1 MKTKIIKISS
11 KNPNKKIITEASSI
25 IRSGNLVAFPT
36 ETVYGLGANALDE
49 KAVRKIFTAK
59 GRPTDNPLII
69 HIADYK
75 DLNKLA
81 HALPSYAKKLISKFW
96 PGPLTLVVRKKSI
109 VPDIVTAKSPTVA
122 IRMPNHRVTL
132 ALIKE
137 AGVPIAAPSANKA
150 GRPSGTSAE
159 DVLDDFKNKI
169 ELILDAGQTHFGL
182 ESTVLD
188 ISRNTPVI
196 LRPGAIS
203 KEALERVLK
212 INLGNESNSKG
223 KARSPGMKYRHYS
236 PQAKVILILNDRIK
250 KVWNEEERLI
260 RHFHNKGKRIGIL
273 ATLRQNIKRPKADAI
288 CFAGSTLNRVGKNLF
303 HCLRQLDKEKVD
315 VILIESVPEHDMGLA
330 IMNRLRKAASKN

>member
-11 KNPNKKIITEASSI
+11 RNPNKKIITEASTI
-25 IRSGNLVAFPT
+25 IKSGNLVAFPT

-81 HALPSYAKKLISKFW
+81 HALPHYAKKLINKFW
-96 PGPLTLVVRKKSI
+96 PGPLTLIVRKKSI

-122 IRMPNHRVTL
+122 IRMPNHKVTL

-188 ISRNTPVI
+188 VSKSTPVI

-203 KEALERVLK
+203 KEALESVLK
-212 INLGNESNSKG
+212 ITLDNESNSKG
-223 KARSPGMKYRHYS
+223 KVRSPGMKYRHYA
-236 PQAKVILILNDRIK
+236 PKAKVILIPKNKTINI
-250 KVWNEEERLI
+250 WQEEERLI
-260 RHFHNKGKRIGIL
+260 QDFHHKGKTIGIL
-273 ATLRQNIKRPKADAI
+273 ATLPKNTKRPKADAV
-288 CFAGSTLNRVGKNLF
+288 CFTGSTLARVGKNLF
-303 HCLRQLDKEKVD
+303 HCFRELDKKKVD
-315 VILIESVPEHDMGLA
+315 IILAESVPEHDIGLA
-330 IMNRLRKAASKN
+330 IMNRLRKASAKN